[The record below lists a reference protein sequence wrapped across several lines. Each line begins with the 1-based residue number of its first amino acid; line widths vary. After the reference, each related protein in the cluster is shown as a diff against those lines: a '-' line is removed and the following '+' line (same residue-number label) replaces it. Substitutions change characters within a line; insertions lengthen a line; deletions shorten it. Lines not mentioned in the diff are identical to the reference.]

1 MGACGSKTSP
11 LLDDGP
17 AMMPGLKP
25 IGMVPTGSTIDDLVE
40 SNILE
45 ADDIEDIFPLEREP
59 SSKEL
64 KQEQQQGVGSQR
76 ESIDGTTT
84 TSSLLQLPNGNPSK
98 IIGATPAE
106 SPLPSDKNLNLKA
119 LHNISPPSSSMKLG
133 EGLATL
139 EVPVKSPRNTKTVS
153 AQESFQMTWNP
164 WIMRCSN
171 LRRPTVIRQF
181 PWGASQK
188 LPWKMLMQRPPNY
201 NEVEHPSTPIPR
213 QATKKWFLKV
223 MTTMK

>member
-59 SSKEL
+59 SSKKL

-76 ESIDGTTT
+76 ESIDSTTT
-84 TSSLLQLPNGNPSK
+84 TSSLLQLPNGSPSK

-153 AQESFQMTWNP
+153 AQESFQMT
-164 WIMRCSN
+164 
-171 LRRPTVIRQF
+171 
-181 PWGASQK
+181 
-188 LPWKMLMQRPPNY
+188 
-201 NEVEHPSTPIPR
+201 
-213 QATKKWFLKV
+213 
-223 MTTMK
+223 